1 MKIVVTKAAKAD
13 LIAIG
18 DFIRPHNPNRA
29 ESFVDELLN
38 HCCRLAPMPHAY
50 PLVPRYAHLGVR
62 RCVVRDYLIFYRV
75 QSNLLEI
82 IRIIH
87 GAQDYDKLLFAE
99 S

>member
-1 MKIVVTKAAKAD
+1 
-13 LIAIG
+13 
-18 DFIRPHNPNRA
+18 
-29 ESFVDELLN
+29 
-38 HCCRLAPMPHAY
+38 MPHAY

>member
-1 MKIVVTKAAKAD
+1 
-13 LIAIG
+13 
-18 DFIRPHNPNRA
+18 
-29 ESFVDELLN
+29 
-38 HCCRLAPMPHAY
+38 MPHAY
-50 PLVPRYAHLGVR
+50 PLVPRYAYLGVR